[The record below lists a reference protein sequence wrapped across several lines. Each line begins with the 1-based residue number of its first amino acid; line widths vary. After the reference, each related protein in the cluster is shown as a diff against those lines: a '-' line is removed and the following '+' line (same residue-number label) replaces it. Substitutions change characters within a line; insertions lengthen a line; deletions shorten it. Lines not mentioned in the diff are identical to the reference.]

1 MESNSSVILSEVF
14 YTDNVTWEFGQR
26 TKMNISGEKVT
37 IARYNEN
44 LDLNILSNNV
54 HRMRIICPWI
64 GNLQTGSKCT

>member
-14 YTDNVTWEFGQR
+14 YTDNVTWEFGWR

-44 LDLNILSNNV
+44 LDLNILSNNL
-54 HRMRIICPWI
+54 HRMRIICP
-64 GNLQTGSKCT
+64 